1 MARLNYG
8 KMQPP
13 SQKPKTEVMPYKP
26 SNREPKTEVMPY
38 RPGNQ
43 GGPSAG
49 AVPSEISRGQQQRTT
64 GGVTPTSKTVNKIY
78 RPSI

>member
-26 SNREPKTEVMPY
+26 
-38 RPGNQ
+38 GNQ

-49 AVPSEISRGQQQRTT
+49 AVPSETSRGQQQRTT